1 MGEDT
6 RTPSSTT
13 EPPAVDTPLARVA
26 REVAVLVAQEWLIE
40 PEVLFSRERNK
51 RVWCARRELWWRLSK
66 QGFGTTEIAV
76 LFERDHSTV
85 VASLKRS
92 LLDKKAARVA
102 ERAAEA
108 AAAKAAK
115 VGETRR

>member
-1 MGEDT
+1 MEEDT
-6 RTPSSTT
+6 RTPSPTAA
-13 EPPAVDTPLARVA
+13 PPVVETPLARVA

-66 QGFGTTEIAV
+66 QGFNTSEIAA

-92 LLDKKAARVA
+92 LLDKKAERVA
-102 ERAAEA
+102 ARAAEA

-115 VGETRR
+115 AETRR